1 MFVEALPR
9 KPEGRFE
16 KPEAEERGT
25 GTNSPPLGRIG
36 SFRTHDPPRGKTRYL
51 QSVDLGGLSLYE
63 LAKRTVRASWH
74 NAVFGQGSRLAFYHF
89 LAIFPT
95 LLLVLTVA
103 SRVPPGVVPVRDTLL
118 ALAQQLLPRD
128 AFFLLRGILNELQQ
142 QARPGVTI
150 VPAFGGA
157 VWALG
162 NGLWA
167 LIVGLNTAYEVQE
180 RRPWWKLALTMMGLT
195 LALTLAGSLALCLLV
210 FGTKL
215 GTNSSPHS
223 WTFAS
228 AFLAGRV
235 LPWALLSALLLFSFA
250 LLYRFAPNLRDHRW
264 RWSTPGAWLALL
276 VWIGGTLLVRFYFEH
291 VNNYRRSYGPLNS
304 VVMLLLWLY
313 VANAAVLL
321 GGEMNSEIEK
331 AGAQHD
337 SKVESPMSKEQE
349 EGDRSG
355 S

>member
-1 MFVEALPR
+1 
-9 KPEGRFE
+9 
-16 KPEAEERGT
+16 
-25 GTNSPPLGRIG
+25 
-36 SFRTHDPPRGKTRYL
+36 
-51 QSVDLGGLSLYE
+51 VDLGGLSLYE

-74 NAVFGQGSRLAFYHF
+74 DAVFGQGSRLAFYHF

-95 LLLVLTVA
+95 LLLVFTVA
-103 SRVPPGVVPVRDTLL
+103 SRVPPGAVPVRDTLL

-128 AFFLLRGILNELQQ
+128 AFFLLRDILNELQQ
-142 QARPGVTI
+142 HARPGVTI

-157 VWALG
+157 VLALG
-162 NGLWA
+162 NALWA

-195 LALTLAGSLALCLLV
+195 VALTLAGSLALCLLV
-210 FGTKL
+210 FGTQF
-215 GTNSSPHS
+215 GSSSSPRS
-223 WTFAS
+223 WAS
-228 AFLAGRV
+228 ASAVLAGRV
-235 LPWALLSALLLFSFA
+235 LPWVLLSALLLFSFA

-264 RWSTPGAWLALL
+264 RWSTPGAWLALF
-276 VWIGGTLLVRFYFEH
+276 VWISGTMVVRFYFEH

-337 SKVESPMSKEQE
+337 SDGESAKPKEQE
-349 EGDRSG
+349 GGDRSG

>member
-1 MFVEALPR
+1 
-9 KPEGRFE
+9 
-16 KPEAEERGT
+16 
-25 GTNSPPLGRIG
+25 
-36 SFRTHDPPRGKTRYL
+36 
-51 QSVDLGGLSLYE
+51 VDLGGLSLYE

-74 NAVFGQGSRLAFYHF
+74 DAVFGQGSRLAFYHF

-95 LLLVLTVA
+95 LLLVFTVA
-103 SRVPPGVVPVRDTLL
+103 SRVPPGAVPVRDTLL

-128 AFFLLRGILNELQQ
+128 AFFLLRDILNELQQ
-142 QARPGVTI
+142 HARPGVTI

-162 NGLWA
+162 NALWA

-195 LALTLAGSLALCLLV
+195 VALTLAGSLALCLLV
-210 FGTKL
+210 FGTQF
-215 GTNSSPHS
+215 GSSSSPRS
-223 WTFAS
+223 WAS
-228 AFLAGRV
+228 ASAVLAGRV
-235 LPWALLSALLLFSFA
+235 LPWVLLSALLLFSFA

-264 RWSTPGAWLALL
+264 RWSTPGAWLALF
-276 VWIGGTLLVRFYFEH
+276 VWISGTMVVRFYFEH

-331 AGAQHD
+331 AGARSASSAEPPTPQ
-337 SKVESPMSKEQE
+337 EQE
-349 EGDRSG
+349 GGDRSG